1 MAISTQWEVT
11 VSSLAVVWCSRSLQ
25 FIDML
30 RVICNSTNVSFKI
43 IKPSVQQREK
53 ALVTKKLREKFRS

>member
-1 MAISTQWEVT
+1 MAISTHGEVT
-11 VSSLAVVWCSRSLQ
+11 VSSLVWCSRSLQ

-43 IKPSVQQREK
+43 IKPSVQQQEK
-53 ALVTKKLREKFRS
+53 ALVTKKLREKFCS